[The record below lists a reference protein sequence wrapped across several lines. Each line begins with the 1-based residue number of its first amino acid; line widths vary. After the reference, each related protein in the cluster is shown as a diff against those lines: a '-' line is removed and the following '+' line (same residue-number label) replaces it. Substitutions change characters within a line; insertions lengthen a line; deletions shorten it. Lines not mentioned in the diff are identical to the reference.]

1 MAVVGMNG
9 RTKESGGG
17 ECGRAKQA
25 MENVNEELGK
35 AVIRVVECEDAGEGR
50 DLRVASVVTYSHLQA
65 LAPTKCPMAY
75 TLQHHLDLQILAA

>member
-17 ECGRAKQA
+17 ECGHAKQA

-35 AVIRVVECEDAGEGR
+35 MVIKVVKCEDVGEGR
-50 DLRVASVVTYSHLQA
+50 DL
-65 LAPTKCPMAY
+65 
-75 TLQHHLDLQILAA
+75 

>member
-50 DLRVASVVTYSHLQA
+50 DLRVASVVTYHPVINGAWPPSEWFSSREQR
-65 LAPTKCPMAY
+65 
-75 TLQHHLDLQILAA
+75 